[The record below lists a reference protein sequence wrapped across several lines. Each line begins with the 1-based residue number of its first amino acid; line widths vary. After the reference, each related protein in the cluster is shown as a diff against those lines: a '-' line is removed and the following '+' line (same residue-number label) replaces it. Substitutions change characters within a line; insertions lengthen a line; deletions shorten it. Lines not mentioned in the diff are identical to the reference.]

1 MKNVKFLLNGVFFIF
16 LISIFAQK
24 VEAQYFIDFEGPG
37 ETKTGYAS
45 GTVNLSGL
53 DWNMTE
59 ALIGTLDA
67 VTIMKVLLAKFHP
80 LFQNHI
86 VTIVGSLYARAI
98 INFIKMMVVACTNIV
113 FSKLPIAS
121 TIRNRFHL
129 NKISYHFR

>member
-67 VTIMKVLLAKFHP
+67 DWKKWRTL
-80 LFQNHI
+80 
-86 VTIVGSLYARAI
+86 GSTSGI
-98 INFIKMMVVACTNIV
+98 W
-113 FSKLPIAS
+113 
-121 TIRNRFHL
+121 HL
-129 NKISYHFR
+129 SDDDATE